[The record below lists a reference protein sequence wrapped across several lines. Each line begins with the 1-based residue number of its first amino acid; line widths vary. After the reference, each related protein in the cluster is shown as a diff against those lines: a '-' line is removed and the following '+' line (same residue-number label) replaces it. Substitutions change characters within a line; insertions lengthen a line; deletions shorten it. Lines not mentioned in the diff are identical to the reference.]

1 MQLANFGNSDST
13 AAQRLTEP
21 QGVTLNSK
29 LLVSQTGKRSVD
41 KIDFADHYSWSR
53 LHFSWK
59 IVDFDGK
66 TWREN

>member
-29 LLVSQTGKRSVD
+29 LLVSQTGKRSVY
-41 KIDFADHYSWSR
+41 KINFADHYRLSR
-53 LHFSWK
+53 LHFS
-59 IVDFDGK
+59 
-66 TWREN
+66 